1 MQNPEPKPVPHLRK
15 DEIVSRAWAEAL
27 AMACSDADH
36 AHRPPG
42 ELVAAALK
50 AHHTLSRGLGPSGPV
65 AAVGSDGGVR
75 WLAAFVAEYAAHQQQ
90 RDERDRGEAA

>member
-1 MQNPEPKPVPHLRK
+1 MQNSEPNPVTPLRK

-27 AMACSDADH
+27 AMACGDADH
-36 AHRPPG
+36 AHRPQG

-50 AHHTLSRGLGPSGPV
+50 AHHTLSRGLGHSGPV

-75 WLAAFVAEYAAHQQQ
+75 WLAAFVAEYAAHQNQ
-90 RDERDRGEAA
+90 RDDRRHGEAA